1 MENST
6 IIEGEAV
13 PVTQMNLSG
22 FLRIPAVRQVT
33 ILLGVAAAVAAGFA
47 VVLWS
52 QQPGFVS
59 LYSEL
64 DNTDAAQVVDALR
77 AADIDYKL
85 NPSTGSVMVPE
96 AKLHAAR
103 LELASQ
109 GLPEGGAAGMD
120 SLREQPTF
128 GQSQFRETAL
138 YQHALEAELARTIS
152 FIGSV
157 RDARVHLALPKQSAF
172 IRDRKPSSASVMLSM
187 YRGRELE
194 SDQAASIVN
203 LVASSVPNLNPD
215 NITVIDQHGRLLS
228 SAGED
233 WEERVTASQFKIA
246 ERVETNYKRRI
257 EALLTPLVGPGRI
270 RAEVVADMDFTV
282 TEETRESFD
291 PANSALISESITQN
305 EASSADG
312 EAGGVPGALSNQ
324 PPEAGGVDV
333 GDPATAAVTKSASSS
348 TRNFEVDRT
357 ISHTRPSMGSIRRL
371 SIAVLVDDTPDALAD
386 AAGGGDAES
395 DAAADAAAGLSQ
407 AQIDQYTALIK
418 EAVGFDEAR
427 GDTVAV
433 VSAAFRPLP
442 EAPAAEPPGF
452 LDNPV
457 ITDSLRLI
465 LGASL
470 ALALGFGLVRPML
483 KSLLEA
489 NAQGAAPVVA
499 GGPMPMVS
507 TVTMGAPNAAIPAPS
522 YDEKITAA
530 KNISATDPAKVAQV
544 VKKWVGDQPE

>member
-13 PVTQMNLSG
+13 PVTQMNLRG
-22 FLRIPAVRQVT
+22 FMQIPAVRQVT
-33 ILLGVAAAVAAGFA
+33 ILLGLAAAVAAGVA

-85 NPSTGSVMVPE
+85 NPSSGSVMVPE
-96 AKLHAAR
+96 SKLHAAR

-233 WEERVTASQFKIA
+233 WEDRVTASQFKIA
-246 ERVETNYKRRI
+246 ERVENNYKRRI
-257 EALLTPLVGPGRI
+257 EALLTPLVGPGRV

-305 EASSADG
+305 ESSQSDG
-312 EAGGVPGALSNQ
+312 DAGGVPGALSNQ
-324 PPEAGGVDV
+324 PPEAGGVETVDA
-333 GDPATAAVTKSASSS
+333 ATAEVSKSASSS

-357 ISHTRPSMGSIRRL
+357 ISHTRPQMGSIRRL
-371 SIAVLVDDTPDALAD
+371 SIAVLVDDSPDATIDGAAEAEGDAPAD
-386 AAGGGDAES
+386 APT
-395 DAAADAAAGLSQ
+395 GLTQ
-407 AQIDQYTALIK
+407 AQIDQYTALIR
-418 EAVGFDEAR
+418 EAVGFDAAR

-433 VSAAFRPLP
+433 VSAAFRPVP
-442 EAPAAEPPGF
+442 EGPEAEPPGF

-489 NAQGAAPVVA
+489 NAQGAASIAA

-507 TVTMGAPNAAIPAPS
+507 TVTMGAPNAAIPPPS
-522 YDEKITAA
+522 YDEKIAAA

-544 VKKWVGDQPE
+544 VKKWVGNEAE

>member
-1 MENST
+1 MDNST

-13 PVTQMNLSG
+13 PVTQMNLRG
-22 FLRIPAVRQVT
+22 FLQIPAVRQVT

-47 VVLWS
+47 IVLWS

-85 NPSTGSVMVPE
+85 NPSSGSVMVPE
-96 AKLHAAR
+96 SKLHAAR

-233 WEERVTASQFKIA
+233 WEDRVTASQFKIA
-246 ERVETNYKRRI
+246 ERVENNYKRRI
-257 EALLTPLVGPGRI
+257 EALLTPLVGPGRVK
-270 RAEVVADMDFTV
+270 AEVVADMDFTV

-305 EASSADG
+305 ESSSSDG
-312 EAGGVPGALSNQ
+312 DAGGVPGALSNQ
-324 PPEAGGVDV
+324 PPEAGGVETV
-333 GDPATAAVTKSASSS
+333 EAATAEVSKSASSS

-357 ISHTRPSMGSIRRL
+357 ISHTRPQMGSIRRL
-371 SIAVLVDDTPDALAD
+371 SIAVLVDDSPEAAIDAVAD
-386 AAGGGDAES
+386 AEAD
-395 DAAADAAAGLSQ
+395 DQADAPAGLTQ
-407 AQIDQYTALIK
+407 AQIDQYTALIR
-418 EAVGFDEAR
+418 EAVGFDAAR

-433 VSAAFRPLP
+433 VSAAFRPVP
-442 EAPAAEPPGF
+442 EGPEAEPPGF

-465 LGASL
+465 LGAAL

-489 NAQGAAPVVA
+489 NAQGAAQIAA

-507 TVTMGAPNAAIPAPS
+507 TVAMGAPNAAIPPPS
-522 YDEKITAA
+522 YDEKIAAA

-544 VKKWVGDQPE
+544 VKKWVGDEPE

>member
-13 PVTQMNLSG
+13 PVTQMNLRG
-22 FLRIPAVRQVT
+22 FMQIPAVRQVT
-33 ILLGVAAAVAAGFA
+33 ILLGLAAAVAAGVA

-85 NPSTGSVMVPE
+85 NPSSGSVMVPE
-96 AKLHAAR
+96 SKLHAAR

-233 WEERVTASQFKIA
+233 WEDRVTASQFKIA
-246 ERVETNYKRRI
+246 ERVENNYKRRI
-257 EALLTPLVGPGRI
+257 EALLTPLVGPGRV

-291 PANSALISESITQN
+291 PANSALISESVTQN
-305 EASSADG
+305 ETSSSDG
-312 EAGGVPGALSNQ
+312 DAGGVPGALSNQ
-324 PPEAGGVDV
+324 PPEAGGVETVDA
-333 GDPATAAVTKSASSS
+333 ATAEVSKSASSS

-357 ISHTRPSMGSIRRL
+357 ISHTRPQMGSIRRL
-371 SIAVLVDDTPDALAD
+371 SIAVLVDDSPDTTMDGAAEAEGDAPAD
-386 AAGGGDAES
+386 APT
-395 DAAADAAAGLSQ
+395 GLTQ
-407 AQIDQYTALIK
+407 VQIDQYTALIR
-418 EAVGFDEAR
+418 EAVGFDAAR

-433 VSAAFRPLP
+433 VSAAFRPVP
-442 EAPAAEPPGF
+442 EGPEAEPPGF

-489 NAQGAAPVVA
+489 NAQGAAQIAA

-507 TVTMGAPNAAIPAPS
+507 TVTMGTPNAAIPPPS
-522 YDEKITAA
+522 YDEKIAAA

-544 VKKWVGDQPE
+544 VKKWVGNEAE